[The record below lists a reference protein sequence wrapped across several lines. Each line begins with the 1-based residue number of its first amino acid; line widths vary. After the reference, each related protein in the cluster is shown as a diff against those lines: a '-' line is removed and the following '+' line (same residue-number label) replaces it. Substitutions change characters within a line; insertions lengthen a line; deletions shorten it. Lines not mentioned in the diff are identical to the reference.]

1 MKELLRNLLLR
12 LEPAELYQ
20 ETSEIKI
27 AAIKMSSMKDEF
39 GDPVKASYEKPFMVD
54 KRDLMFEM
62 PFRMQ
67 IRYTAV

>member
-20 ETSEIKI
+20 ETSE
-27 AAIKMSSMKDEF
+27 IKMSSMKDEF